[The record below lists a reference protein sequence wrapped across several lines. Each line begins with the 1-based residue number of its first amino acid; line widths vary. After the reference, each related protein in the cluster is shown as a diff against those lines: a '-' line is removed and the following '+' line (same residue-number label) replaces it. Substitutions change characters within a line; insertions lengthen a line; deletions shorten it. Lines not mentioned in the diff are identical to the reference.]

1 MAELLIYMGQSDPSN
16 RNLPRVGDPVSAHP
30 DGWSYGGR
38 ECLDTFLVIRLTD
51 ITLDQ
56 ARQYVGPSDEGLYY
70 FSRYYLPVH
79 DLLSAD
85 EIRQIAAVDWSV
97 PEFLSSVIVDRSA

>member
-1 MAELLIYMGQSDPSN
+1 MWVILFRRIRMDGLTVASN
-16 RNLPRVGDPVSAHP
+16 VLK
-30 DGWSYGGR
+30 
-38 ECLDTFLVIRLTD
+38 TFLVIRLTD
-51 ITLDQ
+51 MTLDQ

-85 EIRQIAAVDWSV
+85 EIRQIAAADWSGTGIFV
-97 PEFLSSVIVDRSA
+97 QRNGG